1 MKELLLIFAYLIVTN
16 GIFAQ
21 TPEKDPA
28 YADLTRAFDAL
39 RMRDYDRAISSFQN
53 ASLASPTRADIYKN
67 LAYTLLKVGET
78 EEARAAFGTAAKLDP
93 NDFHVALEYAFL
105 CYESKDDGPARKAEA
120 RRIFLG
126 ISQTGDT
133 ESRAT
138 AARIFAN
145 IDGPLAD
152 GIARW
157 RRVLETSAPNFSAHF
172 ELAQLAETRDE
183 LAVAA
188 ANYRAAFQ
196 LLPERKSVLI
206 DLARVE
212 KARGNGDGAMAA
224 LLAASRGGEARGA
237 ELARELLPERYPY
250 VYEFRNALE
259 LDPKNNELHREL
271 AYLLLSMSEKGAAK
285 PEEAEKEFHEIVKHN
300 PDDYVAASQL
310 GLIYLRRQD
319 TAAAMQLLSGV
330 LKNADAKTAN
340 RVRMTLQIPLV
351 LEDRSAEESGIDARL
366 QAERSYNAG
375 FLKDALRYY
384 RQAREANPVDA
395 DIALKLGWTNNML
408 HDDASALRWFG
419 IARKSSDSRVAT
431 QAEKAYR
438 SLLPGVE
445 RIRTTVWVFPMF
457 SSRWKDLF
465 GYGQMKSE
473 IKLGNLPI
481 RPYFSVRFVGD
492 TRVRTDTY
500 PIQSL
505 SESSFIIAGGAATR
519 YWHGAMGWF
528 EAGSSVG
535 YQTGTPVRDV
545 RGGLSWSR
553 FRGASLLSETDGRFF
568 EATADAVYVS
578 RFNNDLINNSQNKI
592 GWTNTTGPLRT
603 QWFWN
608 ANLTFDAKRQYWA
621 NFAETGPGFRFR
633 PPSAPPPV
641 AITVSMLRGIYLVN
655 YNNPRRPNFWDLRI
669 GVWYAFTH

>member
-157 RRVLETSAPNFSAHF
+157 RRVLETSTPNFSAHF

-505 SESSFIIAGGAATR
+505 SESSFIIAGRRGHTILAR
-519 YWHGAMGWF
+519 RDGLVRSRI
-528 EAGSSVG
+528 ERRLPNRD
-535 YQTGTPVRDV
+535 TGPRCPRRTFVEP
-545 RGGLSWSR
+545 LS
-553 FRGASLLSETDGRFF
+553 GRF
-568 EATADAVYVS
+568 A
-578 RFNNDLINNSQNKI
+578 
-592 GWTNTTGPLRT
+592 
-603 QWFWN
+603 
-608 ANLTFDAKRQYWA
+608 
-621 NFAETGPGFRFR
+621 GF
-633 PPSAPPPV
+633 
-641 AITVSMLRGIYLVN
+641 
-655 YNNPRRPNFWDLRI
+655 
-669 GVWYAFTH
+669 